1 MAKLTYWV
9 AECLDDN
16 PCYSII
22 GKTKKEVVAKV
33 SECRYGEYAPVVKK
47 ELFYKDAFDL
57 FDWVTG
63 EGGGRTCGR

>member
-1 MAKLTYWV
+1 MAKLIYWV

-22 GKTKKEVVAKV
+22 GRTKKEVVARLADFD
-33 SECRYGEYAPVVKK
+33 SESYAPVVKK
-47 ELFYKDAFDL
+47 EIFYKDAFDL

-63 EGGGRTCGR
+63 EGGGRV